1 MKHHMMKPR
10 TWHFDIDDRF
20 RTWCGIT
27 DMDNPSEECMENFV
41 HNWNDCTCKKCK
53 QAYEKN
59 TKEFERQQKE
69 MNKALS

>member
-1 MKHHMMKPR
+1 
-10 TWHFDIDDRF
+10 
-20 RTWCGIT
+20 
-27 DMDNPSEECMENFV
+27 MDNPSEECMENFV

-69 MNKALS
+69 VNKALS